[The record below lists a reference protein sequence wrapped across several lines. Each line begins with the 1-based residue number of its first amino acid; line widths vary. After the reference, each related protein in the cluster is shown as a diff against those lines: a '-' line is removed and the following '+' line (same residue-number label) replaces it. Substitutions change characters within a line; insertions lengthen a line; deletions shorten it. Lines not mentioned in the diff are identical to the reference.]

1 MKERILAMENQ
12 DQNPLQ
18 KSYKEIYERDKR
30 YSILDGMFS
39 HVMLT
44 VFGGAYLTGFGLAL
58 GMEQYQ
64 IGLLVALPALAN
76 LVQLLGPLYIRRVG
90 GEKQACLLGTGMFR
104 LNWLII
110 ALLPLLF
117 YLGASQSAIIT
128 IFLVLLALSGVF
140 AALSNVSWMG
150 WISSL
155 IKRAERGRFF
165 GRRNMYTGISAMVSG
180 LLAGLIIDNWRAFF
194 PELEIWGFSLAF
206 LLALGC
212 GVVSWLFLR
221 KISSGIAEGGSLGK
235 PVELG
240 FLESLKLPLQDQNFR
255 YLVTFSMAWAFAVGL
270 SAPFFSV
277 YMIVDL
283 SIPFTVISLL
293 ALVSGATNIIG
304 MKYWGQFVDRIGS
317 KSLLYYTSLGA
328 AGLPLIWIMA
338 GPQNY
343 NILWGVN
350 FFAGLIWSGLGLATS
365 LLLMQLA
372 REEYKVAYYGLF
384 AAATGMAAAVAP
396 VVGGVLAGLT
406 SEMALQ
412 LNFLYFEGLHFIFIL
427 TSVLRVLSLSL
438 LIRVELE
445 EQLSIQE
452 LVTRGM
458 GDFYPLQRVRHLT
471 VMGVQSVENLNLTVS
486 RGLLYWESQLED
498 FLIKSRRIWE
508 NTGNRAEEL
517 DNRLEDM
524 VSRTEEKESWLLEKI
539 AAFFQWL
546 DQLGENDEQ

>member
-235 PVELG
+235 PVELD
-240 FLESLKLPLQDQNFR
+240 FLGKFK
-255 YLVTFSMAWAFAVGL
+255 A
-270 SAPFFSV
+270 APS
-277 YMIVDL
+277 
-283 SIPFTVISLL
+283 
-293 ALVSGATNIIG
+293 
-304 MKYWGQFVDRIGS
+304 GS
-317 KSLLYYTSLGA
+317 KFSLSGNL
-328 AGLPLIWIMA
+328 
-338 GPQNY
+338 QH
-343 NILWGVN
+343 
-350 FFAGLIWSGLGLATS
+350 GLGLCGGA
-365 LLLMQLA
+365 LCP
-372 REEYKVAYYGLF
+372 LF
-384 AAATGMAAAVAP
+384 
-396 VVGGVLAGLT
+396 
-406 SEMALQ
+406 Q
-412 LNFLYFEGLHFIFIL
+412 CLY
-427 TSVLRVLSLSL
+427 
-438 LIRVELE
+438 
-445 EQLSIQE
+445 
-452 LVTRGM
+452 
-458 GDFYPLQRVRHLT
+458 DC
-471 VMGVQSVENLNLTVS
+471 
-486 RGLLYWESQLED
+486 
-498 FLIKSRRIWE
+498 
-508 NTGNRAEEL
+508 
-517 DNRLEDM
+517 
-524 VSRTEEKESWLLEKI
+524 
-539 AAFFQWL
+539 
-546 DQLGENDEQ
+546 

>member
-1 MKERILAMENQ
+1 MDNQ
-12 DQNPLQ
+12 EQNPIE
-18 KSYKEIYERDKR
+18 KAYKDAYEEAYERDKK

-39 HVMLT
+39 NVMIT

-58 GMEQYQ
+58 GMEEYH

-76 LVQLLGPLYIRRVG
+76 LIQLFGPLYINRMG
-90 GEKQACLLGTGMFR
+90 GEKQACLLGTGLFR

-110 ALLPLLF
+110 AILPVLF
-117 YLGASQSAIIT
+117 YLGLSQSAVII
-128 IFLVLLALSGVF
+128 IFLVLLAFSGVF

-155 IKRAERGRFF
+155 IKTTERGRFF
-165 GRRNMYTGISAMVSG
+165 GRRNMYAGITAMISG
-180 LLAGLIIDNWRAFF
+180 LLAGLIIDSWEALF
-194 PELEIWGFSLAF
+194 PEQEIWGFSLAF
-206 LLALGC
+206 LMAFGC

-221 KISSGIAEGGSLGK
+221 KISSGIEEKGSLGK

-240 FLESLKLPLQDQNFR
+240 FLESLRLPLQDQNFR
-255 YLVTFSMAWAFAVGL
+255 YLVIFSMAWAFAVGL

-283 SIPFTVISLL
+283 TIPFTVISLL
-293 ALVSGATNIIG
+293 ALVSGITNIIG

-328 AGLPLIWIMA
+328 AALPLIWIMA

-343 NILWGVN
+343 SILWGVN
-350 FFAGLIWSGLGLATS
+350 FFSGLIWSGIGLATS

-384 AAATGMAAAVAP
+384 AAATGLAAAVAP
-396 VVGGVLAGLT
+396 IVGGILAGVV
-406 SEMALQ
+406 SEAALQ
-412 LNFLYFEGLHFIFIL
+412 LNFLYLEGLHFIFIL
-427 TSVLRVLSLSL
+427 TSLLRVFSLSL

-445 EQLSIQE
+445 EQLSLQE
-452 LVTRGM
+452 LLTRGM

-486 RGLLYWESQLED
+486 RGLLFWESQLED
-498 FLIKSRRIWE
+498 VLIKSRRIWE
-508 NTGNRAEEL
+508 NTESRAEEI
-517 DNRLEDM
+517 DNKLEDI

-539 AAFFQWL
+539 AAIFSWL
-546 DQLGENDEQ
+546 DQLGEDDDN